1 MTKEELGIIKTRLA
15 CISDK
20 KMQEIYSSSG
30 AAYKLLQAIPVLLAY
45 ISGLTHSSDNIEV
58 SGNAKVLPNI
68 SDNHV

>member
-20 KMQEIYSSSG
+20 KMQEIYASSG

-58 SGNAKVLPNI
+58 Y
-68 SDNHV
+68 D